1 MINKLKLKWK
11 QVDNNENMIARLT
24 TWFEGLHSEVN
35 LIDKT
40 ATDEIRVLN
49 RQVSDLN
56 VTVGNLKKQI
66 EELKEVE

>member
-24 TWFEGLHSEVN
+24 TSFEGLHSEVN

-40 ATDEIRVLN
+40 ATEVIIFLN

-66 EELKEVE
+66 EELKED

>member
-1 MINKLKLKWK
+1 
-11 QVDNNENMIARLT
+11 
-24 TWFEGLHSEVN
+24 

-40 ATDEIRVLN
+40 ATEKINFLN

>member
-11 QVDNNENMIARLT
+11 QVDNNENMIAMLT
-24 TWFEGLHSEVN
+24 TSFEGLHSEVN

-40 ATDEIRVLN
+40 ATEVIIFLN

-66 EELKEVE
+66 EELKED

>member
-35 LIDKT
+35 LIDET